1 MRGGKTDDRRACVWL
16 DWPKLTYLSERANGN
31 SGRVPASTGADER
44 RPTATATA
52 AEPKSLIR
60 RQQQRRLNERRREG
74 SDGAVREGG
83 RKGVSLFTCA
93 MQLKESLERLPLLS
107 LLLFLVVL
115 HCHCHP
121 SFSSW
126 HDTEV
131 DQSGGGGDCAK
142 EGVGQD
148 EFRESNPAAAA
159 ARRARPAFNR
169 IPSGKCY
176 ALRMVS
182 ESSAGVSESENV
194 ERL

>member
-1 MRGGKTDDRRACVWL
+1 MNEGGKDQTD
-16 DWPKLTYLSERANGN
+16 
-31 SGRVPASTGADER
+31 GRTER
-44 RPTATATA
+44 RG
-52 AEPKSLIR
+52 
-60 RQQQRRLNERRREG
+60 RE
-74 SDGAVREGG
+74 
-83 RKGVSLFTCA
+83 GVSLFTCA
-93 MQLKESLERLPLLS
+93 MQLKETFERLPLLS

-182 ESSAGVSESENV
+182 ESSGVSESENV
-194 ERL
+194 GRL